1 MSFCNLV
8 DMKPIEEATTVEVE
22 SLPSPAAVNLKPP
35 PKIEQNQSFDD
46 DDFANKPV
54 AMKSNAAAAPV
65 KATVYSVADLQMA
78 TDSFNMDNLIG
89 EGTLGRVYK
98 AQFSDGKV
106 KNYELPI
113 MCYSFLL
120 IRKIGLKYI
129 EPVAQ
134 MKNWNTMVPSSAF
147 LSYSC
152 FLHATKYF
160 LVMQCGSG
168 LDDIDYLFSFY
179 SN

>member
-1 MSFCNLV
+1 MMSVRFCNLV

-35 PKIEQNQSFDD
+35 PKIERNQSFDD

-54 AMKSNAAAAPV
+54 AKKSNAAPV

-89 EGTLGRVYK
+89 EGTFGRVYR

-106 KNYELPI
+106 KNYKLSI
-113 MCYSFLL
+113 MNYSFLFYKKDWT
-120 IRKIGLKYI
+120 KIY
-129 EPVAQ
+129 
-134 MKNWNTMVPSSAF
+134 
-147 LSYSC
+147 
-152 FLHATKYF
+152 
-160 LVMQCGSG
+160 
-168 LDDIDYLFSFY
+168 
-179 SN
+179 

>member
-1 MSFCNLV
+1 MSVRFCNLV

-35 PKIEQNQSFDD
+35 PKIERNQSFDD

-54 AMKSNAAAAPV
+54 AKKSNAAPV

-89 EGTLGRVYK
+89 EGTFGRVYR

-106 KNYELPI
+106 KNYKLSI
-113 MCYSFLL
+113 LSYSFLL
-120 IRKIGLKYI
+120 KRMIRLKSI
-129 EPVAQ
+129 KSVAQ
-134 MKNWNTMVPSSAF
+134 MKIWNPMLPTSSAF
-147 LSYSC
+147 LSYSFTC

-160 LVMQCGSG
+160 GYVMRYGT
-168 LDDIDYLFSFY
+168 I
-179 SN
+179 